1 MFKQNLKLLNRA
13 LWLTATLSLPLS
25 AAELQTDWIEP
36 VEGYQENA
44 LGAILKAVDVSP
56 EDGSTTVTISIP
68 KTSVTDDS
76 DMEEVVVYGRR
87 ADKSEAEINIRHEWV
102 ADYDKDNYGLILYL
116 GKDGNIPLRLYLKGQ
131 EDSQLP

>member
-1 MFKQNLKLLNRA
+1 MSGQKLKPLRRL
-13 LWLTATLSLPLS
+13 LWLTAMLSLPLT

-36 VEGYQENA
+36 VEGYQENS

-56 EDGSTTVTISIP
+56 EDGSTRVTISIP
-68 KTSVTDDS
+68 KASVAEDS

-131 EDSQLP
+131 EDAQRP

>member
-1 MFKQNLKLLNRA
+1 M
-13 LWLTATLSLPLS
+13 LSLPLA
-25 AAELQTDWIEP
+25 AAELQTDRIEH
-36 VEGYQENA
+36 VEGYQENS

-56 EDGSTTVTISIP
+56 EDGSTRVTISIP
-68 KTSVTDDS
+68 KASVAEDS

-131 EDSQLP
+131 EDAQRP

>member
-1 MFKQNLKLLNRA
+1 MSGQKLKPLRRL
-13 LWLTATLSLPLS
+13 LWLTAMLSLPLA

-36 VEGYQENA
+36 VEGYQENS

-56 EDGSTTVTISIP
+56 EDGSTRVTISIP
-68 KTSVTDDS
+68 KASVAEDS

-131 EDSQLP
+131 EDAQRP